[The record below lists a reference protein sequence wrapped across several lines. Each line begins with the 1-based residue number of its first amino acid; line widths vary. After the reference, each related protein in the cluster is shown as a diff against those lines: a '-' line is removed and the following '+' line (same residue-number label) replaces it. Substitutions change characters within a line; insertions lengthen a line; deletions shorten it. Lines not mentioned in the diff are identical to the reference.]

1 MNTTKEVWLPVPNTG
16 WRFEVSN
23 HGHVMQLGRN
33 GAFGRKAVFGAV
45 AKPLVCD
52 YKTEVLGWHL
62 WFDNEMHFFKLDDLM
77 ALFGDIPVE
86 IDPAEMEAARE
97 RRRKTMWSEEKR
109 KAKTG
114 GKTT

>member
-1 MNTTKEVWLPVPNTG
+1 
-16 WRFEVSN
+16 
-23 HGHVMQLGRN
+23 
-33 GAFGRKAVFGAV
+33 
-45 AKPLVCD
+45 
-52 YKTEVLGWHL
+52 
-62 WFDNEMHFFKLDDLM
+62 M